1 MGLNL
6 NYNAVTVVGAI
17 FVTTVIV
24 ATVVVVV
31 SSGFSMVGVIVVVA
45 FSNHILMISLSYIDR
60 LCLMIVI

>member
-6 NYNAVTVVGAI
+6 NYNAVTVIGAI
-17 FVTTVIV
+17 FATTVIV
-24 ATVVVVV
+24 ATVVVV